1 MTDSSHNTHLKIALA
16 QLNPTVGA
24 VIKNAEKAFKAI
36 TDSFNKG
43 ADLIVFPECF
53 LSGYPAEDLVLKPA
67 FLDLIETELDALI
80 TKTAELD
87 IGVVMTAPL
96 CINKDTQGQKRY
108 NSLIL
113 FHQGKTIGA
122 YFKHH
127 LPNEGVF
134 DEVRVFD
141 RGVYGDIFEFKGLK
155 IGPQICEDIWHA
167 DGAKHYA
174 NKGADIIIS
183 PNASPYETIK
193 LGKREKITQ
202 ERVTETGL
210 PLIYLNQIG
219 GQDDL
224 VFDGHSFIL
233 NGDGEKIIQLPA
245 FQESLFISD
254 WQRADSGTWYCTNKD
269 DTSDEISRARNI
281 VDKESDAYLESLYGA
296 LVLGV
301 RDYVNKNGFSG
312 VILGLSGGLD
322 SALCA
327 AIAADA
333 LGSERVKAYMMP
345 SPYTSESSLDDA
357 KECAE
362 ALDVAYESISIEPAM
377 ASFETSLDFVLDK
390 KNPGVAQEN
399 IQSRARGL
407 ILMAISNQT
416 GWMVLTT
423 GNKSEYAVG
432 YATLYGDMCGG
443 FAAIKDVYKTTAFK
457 LCEWRNK
464 NKNDLFLCDNL
475 SVIPQNI
482 IDKPPSAELRP
493 DQKDEDS
500 LPPYPILDGIL
511 RGLIEHELSLD
522 DLIAQGFEKK
532 TILDVW
538 KLLDRAEYKRR
549 QAAPGTK
556 LTDKAFGRERRYPI
570 TNGFLSAITSNQ

>member
-1 MTDSSHNTHLKIALA
+1 MIDSGENTHLKIALA

-24 VIKNAEKAFKAI
+24 VTNNAENAFKAI
-36 TDSFNKG
+36 ADSFKKG

-53 LSGYPAEDLVLKPA
+53 LSGYPAEDLILKPS

-80 TKTAELD
+80 TKTATMD
-87 IGVVMTAPL
+87 IGVIITAPL
-96 CINKDTQGQKRY
+96 CIHKNTPEQKRH
-108 NSLIL
+108 NSFIL

-141 RGVYGDIFEFKGLK
+141 RGVYGDIFTFKGLK

-174 NKGADIIIS
+174 QKGADIIIS

-193 LGKREKITQ
+193 LGKREHITQ
-202 ERVTETGL
+202 QRVKETGL

-233 NGDGEKIIQLPA
+233 NGDGYKQVQLPA
-245 FQESLFISD
+245 FKESLFISD
-254 WQRADSGTWYCTNKD
+254 WHKADDGTWRCTNTETD
-269 DTSDEISRARNI
+269 DEINTAKNI
-281 VDKESDAYLESLYGA
+281 MDKHSDAYLESLYGT

-301 RDYVNKNGFSG
+301 RDYVNKNNFAG

-333 LGSERVKAYMMP
+333 LGPDRVKAYMMP
-345 SPYTSESSLDDA
+345 SPYTSQSSLDDA
-357 KECAE
+357 KECAR
-362 ALDVAYESISIEPAM
+362 ALNIAYDSISIQPAM
-377 ASFETSLDFVLDK
+377 TSFAQSLDTILDK
-390 KNPGVAQEN
+390 NNPGIAQEN

-457 LCEWRNK
+457 LSTWRN
-464 NKNDLFLCDNL
+464 NNNSDLFLCDARA
-475 SVIPQNI
+475 VIPQNI

-500 LPPYPILDGIL
+500 LPPYPVLDGIL

-522 DLIAQGFEKK
+522 DLIEQGFDKK